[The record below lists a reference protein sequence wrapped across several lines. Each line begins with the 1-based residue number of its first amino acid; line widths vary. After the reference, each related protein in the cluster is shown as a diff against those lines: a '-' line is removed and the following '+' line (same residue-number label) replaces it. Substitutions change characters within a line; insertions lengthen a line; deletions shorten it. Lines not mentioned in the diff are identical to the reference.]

1 MSENQEMPKGRTI
14 ALGTLVFFGGFAVMV
29 LEIAGARYLQPYFGG
44 AFYVWTSQIGVVM
57 LALALGYAVGGRLAD
72 RWKRAHVLGA
82 VLVAAGIFILLI
94 SKVAPGVLDGIIDRH
109 AQVTTPAET
118 TEMYV
123 TGPSSD
129 LLSELPSDFMENETE
144 QEAIAAAPEEVV
156 NEIPAIWQKLDPA
169 MGSGVVFLFPCFALA
184 MITPYIIRLAAHK
197 VANVGTLSGTVYAA
211 STAGSIGG
219 VFVTAYLLIDLWANT
234 QIFFFTGLLTSV
246 WLVYA
251 SLLIIYGPKLLQNN
265 IIGPCPADGASG
277 RSRGS
282 RGSV

>member
-1 MSENQEMPKGRTI
+1 
-14 ALGTLVFFGGFAVMV
+14 MV

-72 RWKRAHVLGA
+72 RWKKAHVLGG

-118 TEMYV
+118 TEMSV
-123 TGPSSD
+123 TESGSD
-129 LLSELPSDFMENETE
+129 LLSGLPSDFMENEIE

-219 VFVTAYLLIDLWANT
+219 VFVTAYVLIDLWSNT
-234 QIFFFTGLLTSV
+234 QIFLFTGLLTLGLAGLCFALDYL
-246 WLVYA
+246 WPKTA
-251 SLLIIYGPKLLQNN
+251 SE
-265 IIGPCPADGASG
+265 
-277 RSRGS
+277 
-282 RGSV
+282 